1 MDDSVIRAMAR
12 WPNVPEVYGWMS
24 LDRRGR
30 WCLRGEP
37 VTHRGA
43 IEFMNRNY
51 GCVAGG
57 RWYFQN
63 GPQRAY
69 VDLDYTP
76 WVFLLDGSDNLID
89 HAGSLVTGLR
99 EAWLDEEGNLL
110 LLADGGVGLLCDRD
124 LEPVSERLRH
134 ADGTP
139 CDEDGIARLIGS
151 SAEGGS
157 EGVYLAWD
165 DARIE
170 VGTLRRDDAPGKF
183 GFEPAPRAGNEGL
196 DDAD

>member
-1 MDDSVIRAMAR
+1 MAR
-12 WPNVPEVYGWMS
+12 WPNVPAVYGWMS

-30 WCLRGEP
+30 WCLRGQP
-37 VTHRGA
+37 VTHHGT

-51 GCVAGG
+51 ACAAGG

-76 WVFLLDGSDNLID
+76 WVFRLDGSDNLVD
-89 HAGSLVTGLR
+89 HVGSPVTGLR
-99 EAWLDEEGNLL
+99 EAWIDEEGNLL
-110 LLADGGVGLLCDRD
+110 LLGDRGIGLLCDRD

-134 ADGTP
+134 ADGAP
-139 CDEDGIARLIGS
+139 CDEGGVARLVGP
-151 SAEGGS
+151 SAEGQS
-157 EGVYLAWD
+157 ECVYLAWH

-170 VGTLRRDDAPGKF
+170 VGALRRGDVPGKF
-183 GFEPAPRAGNEGL
+183 GFEPRPRV
-196 DDAD
+196 DDDRDHDAD